1 MEHDHGSSPTVGDLW
16 QLVQEQRRRIDEL
29 ETAQRRRRR
38 AWPKPARRQM
48 ALGAALLVVL
58 ALVVAPAA
66 FAGTPTPAMV
76 WSLAGNSGS
85 DPVSQ
90 YLGTADNKPLVVK
103 TNKTEAMRVLP
114 GSNGVGGRVGIGTAN
129 PTTTLDVNGAIHGSS
144 TLGIGSN
151 ATIGGNLAVAG
162 VLSASSVTE
171 GTTPLSSRYATVD
184 GANATAGSTWGINVS
199 GNAGA
204 VTNGVY
210 TTGDQSIGGAKTFSD
225 HLSVSNGITA
235 NGSIASTAGGFTFPD
250 GTTQTTAATKG
261 SITTHLASQTF
272 EVPCC
277 AADIYYYQVPCPRG
291 YEVMGGGFE
300 MVDTSMHVWQSFP
313 GNNTWYVSA
322 SADFG
327 PSDLGVWAQCLK
339 FTP

>member
-16 QLVQEQRRRIDEL
+16 QLVQEQGRRIDEL

-114 GSNGVGGRVGIGTAN
+114 GSNGVGGKVGIGTAS
-129 PTTTLDVNGAIHGSS
+129 PATTLDVNGAIHGSS
-144 TLGIGSN
+144 TRGIDSN
-151 ATIGGNLAVAG
+151 ATIGGDLAVAG
-162 VLSASSVTE
+162 VLSASSLTE
-171 GTTPLSSRYATVD
+171 GTSPLSSRYATVD

-250 GTTQTTAATKG
+250 GTTQTTAAQKGFIHTDTKF
-261 SITTHLASQTF
+261 QKF

-277 AADIYYYQVPCPRG
+277 AGDENT
-291 YEVMGGGFE
+291 YEVTCPSGFDVAGGGFALS
-300 MVDTSMHVWQSFP
+300 DPAMHVWSSYP
-313 GNNTWYVSA
+313 SA
-322 SADFG
+322 RGWKVQATADFG
-327 PSDLGVWAQCLK
+327 PDDMIVYVQCMRLY
-339 FTP
+339 P